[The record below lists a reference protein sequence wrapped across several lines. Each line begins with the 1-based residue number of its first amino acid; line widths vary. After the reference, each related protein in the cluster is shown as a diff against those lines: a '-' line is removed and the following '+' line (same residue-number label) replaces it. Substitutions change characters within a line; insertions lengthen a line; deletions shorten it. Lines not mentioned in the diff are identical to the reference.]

1 MPDFNG
7 SDKINIRN
15 YKKLFKEKQKLE
27 KNLENKEEVIGKLKN
42 EKESVENEY
51 QEKTKTLKKQLQ
63 NKNDEI
69 KELTDKLK
77 EVSQDKDVDKSLV
90 QQITRSNV
98 KMQVLEKEIDIKAE
112 RIIEVENKLD
122 VVTRENYRLQNQ
134 LDNIRDA
141 FQQEQLAKEDLKIK
155 LENLQDNLQAAFKP
169 DDISKYFNQAIDDFN
184 NQGNQGDSPVNY
196 IINGM
201 DVDLKTSIGRDEER
215 GLLMSS
221 PGFGSKSEET
231 LSQIK
236 FTIRAVPRDMTGN
249 E

>member
-7 SDKINIRN
+7 TDKINIRN

-27 KNLENKEEVIGKLKN
+27 KNLKNKDDLIGKLRN

-51 QEKTKTLKKQLQ
+51 QEKTETLKKQLQ
-63 NKNDEI
+63 NKNEEI
-69 KELTDKLK
+69 KTLSDRLE
-77 EVSQDKDVDKSLV
+77 EVSQAEDVDKSLV
-90 QQITRSNV
+90 KQVAKNNI

-122 VVTRENYRLQNQ
+122 LVTRENIRLQNQ
-134 LDNIRDA
+134 LENIRDA
-141 FQQEQLAKEDLKIK
+141 FQQEQLAKEDLKVK
-155 LENLQDNLQAAFKP
+155 LDNLQENLQAAFKP
-169 DDISKYFNQAIDDFN
+169 DDISKYFKQAIDDFN
-184 NQGNQGDSPVNY
+184 DQGNQGDGPVNY

-201 DVDLKTSIGRDEER
+201 DVELKASLGRDGER

-221 PGFGSKSEET
+221 PGFGSKREEA

-236 FTIRAVPRDMTGN
+236 FTIRAVPRDMAGN
-249 E
+249 D